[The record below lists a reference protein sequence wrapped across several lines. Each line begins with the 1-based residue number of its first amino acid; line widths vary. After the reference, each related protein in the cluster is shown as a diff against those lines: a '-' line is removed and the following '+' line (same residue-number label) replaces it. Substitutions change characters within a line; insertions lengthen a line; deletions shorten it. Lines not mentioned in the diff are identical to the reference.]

1 MSETWIARCRFDAS
15 ADRMDNIGEAL
26 ETVIE
31 IDLDGW
37 SVQIEPNQTTSTL
50 EVYFSAPPDTDR
62 IDVAAKEAAHL
73 TGCRLI
79 GLDIERIAQAD
90 WVARSLEHLPPQTVG
105 RFYLF
110 GGHHREPPP
119 TGLIALQ
126 IDAGL
131 AFGTGHHESTRGCL
145 SAISLLSKSQRPRHI
160 LDVGTGSGVL
170 AIAMARVWCRPVIGS
185 DIDRDSVET
194 AKANSKL
201 NATGP
206 LTHFCQADGV
216 LNNQVA
222 ATGPFDLI
230 TANILARPLV
240 AMAPDLARAL
250 SRRGTLI
257 LSGLLVSQEN
267 LVTSAHRRFGLVVTH
282 RFIENSWVTLMFAF
296 SGRQRRRRPVSR
308 QNG

>member
-1 MSETWIARCRFDAS
+1 VSETWIARCRFDAS
-15 ADRMDNIGEAL
+15 ADRMDHIGEAL
-26 ETVIE
+26 ESVIE

-37 SVQIEPNQTTSTL
+37 SVQIEPDQMSSAL
-50 EVYFSAPPDTDR
+50 EAYFSKPPDTDQ
-62 IDVAAKEAAHL
+62 IDAAAREAAQV
-73 TGCRLI
+73 TGCRFI
-79 GLDIERIAQAD
+79 ELDIECVAQAD

-145 SAISLLSKSQRPRHI
+145 KAISLLSKSRRPRHI

-170 AIAMARVWCRPVIGS
+170 AIAMARVWRRPVIGS
-185 DIDRDSVET
+185 DIDRDSVNT

-201 NATGP
+201 NTTGP
-206 LTHFCQADGV
+206 LTRFYQGDG
-216 LNNQVA
+216 LRNNQIT

-240 AMAPDLARAL
+240 SMAPDLARAL
-250 SRRGTLI
+250 SCRGMLI

-267 LVTSAHRRFGLVVTH
+267 LVTSAYRRFGLVVTH
-282 RFIENSWVTLMFAF
+282 RFIENSWVTLMFAV

-308 QNG
+308 QHG